1 MAAWRASGMTAEVF
15 SARRGW
21 SPHTLRWWSS
31 RLGRETSAAP
41 VVHVR
46 MAQLVR
52 PAAGGGGTDKTGSV
66 VVELLQMRVRIT
78 VESGA
83 DRETVV
89 TVLKTLAE
97 RVDR

>member
-1 MAAWRASGMTAEVF
+1 
-15 SARRGW
+15 
-21 SPHTLRWWSS
+21 
-31 RLGRETSAAP
+31 
-41 VVHVR
+41 

-52 PAAGGGGTDKTGSV
+52 PAAGGGGTDKAGAV
-66 VVELLQMRVRIT
+66 VVDLLETRVRIT

-89 TVLKTLAE
+89 TVLETLAE